1 MASGYAAF
9 SMNIVLRVKGN
20 IIPSCNIGGIIIN
33 TVTEG
38 EGLYKDEYEKRRC
51 VYRGTNPNNYIEFNG
66 ELWRIISKEA
76 DGTYKILRNEALP
89 SRAFDS
95 GGARTTGYC
104 SQGEAPYWGCN
115 AWSSTIHMVGSP
127 SEFVNGQF
135 RGTINKDKIVN
146 HDYGIGV
153 VEENNTDL
161 AAQIAGENRYKWNG
175 KVGLI
180 SHSDYLNANSNQ
192 ELCGTDKT
200 NYENYTI
207 CRGYDWMYISGT
219 YWWTFSPAALYTY
232 SIFRVRDDGY
242 IHNNRADLSY
252 AVRPAVFLG
261 SSLSFSG
268 SGTESNPF
276 VIINK
281 LFHKT
286 LYNKMMIFIVFLFSN
301 ML

>member
-1 MASGYAAF
+1 
-9 SMNIVLRVKGN
+9 
-20 IIPSCNIGGIIIN
+20 
-33 TVTEG
+33 
-38 EGLYKDEYEKRRC
+38 
-51 VYRGTNPNNYIEFNG
+51 
-66 ELWRIISKEA
+66 
-76 DGTYKILRNEALP
+76 
-89 SRAFDS
+89 
-95 GGARTTGYC
+95 
-104 SQGEAPYWGCN
+104 
-115 AWSSTIHMVGSP
+115 MVGSP

-135 RGTINKDKIVN
+135 RGTINKDSEMLTYLNGLYYNDLNSEAQGLIVN